1 LQVHKCLL
9 ASTSDF
15 FRAMLCGSMKE
26 SKEDSVELG
35 AVRASSLQTII
46 DFIYSGEMS
55 LDADT
60 LVDTLDAA
68 NQLQVRAALDLCSEY
83 IMSMLTFCNADD
95 LVRIA
100 EMYSLDRVSEF
111 YANKVLSEFEEFART
126 PSFLALSVDAL
137 AGYLADDRLRVRSE
151 YLLVDA
157 VVRWCAHDV
166 TARTESLPTLVKCI
180 RFALMSRAELQSLL
194 STFGQQ
200 TPAIRAMI
208 ETGIEYHRIVSIGKH
223 PSIVEGTTSARTRAT
238 SKSLVLVHQGSSMRP
253 FEIVAFDST
262 TMRFH
267 SLLSNTDGG
276 RDYRVIATGGFAY
289 VLKVTDSG
297 GGALLNELARF
308 DPRHLTLTML
318 TPCRRLRLD
327 PAVTAVGGQVYVF
340 GGSVDTPS
348 GAAGDAVLSSVER
361 YDIAADTW
369 MEIGPMPTATH
380 SHSAL
385 EVDGVVYISGG
396 VTATHVRSVSDQLIR
411 YNPGGSVYSYCA
423 PMHCARRLHE
433 MVSASDNAVLYV
445 VGGIG
450 VHHSFHQQNQ
460 IPIER
465 YDVAA
470 DQWTVLASTTLAGRS
485 VGHFLAVDD
494 SSIIS
499 VGREHLQATE
509 DDIWRY
515 EVSLDA
521 WSQYVKAPSRMSLAS
536 TSCILM
542 HINFHDEKV
551 SKKLIQE
558 RR

>member
-1 LQVHKCLL
+1 
-9 ASTSDF
+9 
-15 FRAMLCGSMKE
+15 MKE
-26 SKEDSVELG
+26 SKENSVELG
-35 AVRASSLQTII
+35 AVRASSLQTIV

-55 LDADT
+55 LDTDT

-68 NQLQVRAALDLCSEY
+68 NQLQVHAALDLCSEY
-83 IMSMLTFCNADD
+83 IMSMLTFSNADD
-95 LVRIA
+95 LVRISD
-100 EMYSLDRVSEF
+100 MYSLDRVAEF

-126 PSFLALSVDAL
+126 PSFLSLSADVL
-137 AGYLADDRLRVRSE
+137 ERYLADDRLRVRSE

-166 TARTESLPTLVKCI
+166 ATRTECLPTLVKCI

-200 TPAIRAMI
+200 TPAIRSMI
-208 ETGIEYHRIVSIGKH
+208 ECGLEYHHVVSIGKH
-223 PSIVEGTTSARTRAT
+223 PSIVDGTTSARTRAA

-253 FEIVAFDST
+253 FEIVAFDSS

-276 RDYRVIATGGFAY
+276 RDYRVVAAAGFAY
-289 VLKVTDSG
+289 VLRVTDSG

-327 PAVTAVGGQVYVF
+327 PSVAAVGRQIYIF

-348 GAAGDAVLSSVER
+348 GAAGDTVLSSVER
-361 YDIAADTW
+361 YDIAADSWT
-369 MEIGPMPTATH
+369 EIGPMPTATH
-380 SHSAL
+380 SHAAL

-396 VTATHVRSVSDQLIR
+396 VTATPVRSVSDQLIR
-411 YNPGGSVYSYCA
+411 YNPTGSIYTYCT
-423 PMHCARRLHE
+423 PMHCSRRLHA

-450 VHHSFHQQNQ
+450 IHHSFHQQTQ
-460 IPIER
+460 IPVER
-465 YDVAA
+465 YDIAA
-470 DQWTVLASTTLAGRS
+470 DQWTVLGSTTLAGRS
-485 VGHFLAVDD
+485 VGHFLAIDD

-499 VGREHLQATE
+499 VGREHHQATE
-509 DDIWRY
+509 DDIWCY
-515 EVSLDA
+515 EVSLDS
-521 WSQYVKAPSRMSLAS
+521 WSPYVKAPSRMSLAS
-536 TSCILM
+536 TSCLLM

-551 SKKLIQE
+551 SKKLIPE

>member
-1 LQVHKCLL
+1 
-9 ASTSDF
+9 
-15 FRAMLCGSMKE
+15 M
-26 SKEDSVELG
+26 
-35 AVRASSLQTII
+35 
-46 DFIYSGEMS
+46 
-55 LDADT
+55 
-60 LVDTLDAA
+60 
-68 NQLQVRAALDLCSEY
+68 LQVRAALDLCSEY
-83 IMSMLTFCNADD
+83 IMSILTFSNAKD
-95 LVRIA
+95 LVEIA
-100 EMYSLDRVSEF
+100 NQYSLSRVSEF
-111 YANKVLSEFEEFART
+111 YANKVLAEFEEFART
-126 PSFLALSVDAL
+126 PSFLALKVEVL
-137 AGYLADDRLRVRSE
+137 AGYLANDRLRVRSE

-166 TARTESLPTLVKCI
+166 STRTELLPTLVKSI

-200 TPAIRAMI
+200 TPEIRGMI
-208 ETGIEYHRIVSIGKH
+208 ETGLEYHRIVSAGKH
-223 PSIVEGTTSARTRAT
+223 PSIVEGTTSARTRAP

-253 FEIVAFDST
+253 FEIVAFDSA
-262 TMRFH
+262 TMRFY

-297 GGALLNELARF
+297 GGALLNELVRF

-327 PAVTAVGGQVYVF
+327 PAVAAVDRQIYIF

-348 GAAGDAVLSSVER
+348 GTAGDTVLSSVER
-361 YDIAADTW
+361 YDVATDSW
-369 MEIGPMPTATH
+369 SEVGPMPTATH
-380 SHSAL
+380 SHAAL

-396 VTATHVRSVSDQLIR
+396 VTATHVRSVSDQLLR
-411 YNPGGSVYSYCA
+411 YSPAGGVYTYCA

-450 VHHSFHQQNQ
+450 THHSFHQQTQ

-465 YDVAA
+465 YDIAA
-470 DQWTVLASTTLAGRS
+470 NQWTVLGSTTLAGRS
-485 VGHFLAVDD
+485 IGHFLAIDD
-494 SSIIS
+494 SSVVS
-499 VGREHLQATE
+499 VGREHHQATE

-521 WSQYVKAPSRMSLAS
+521 WSPYVKAPSRMSLAS
-536 TSCILM
+536 TSCLLM

-551 SKKLIQE
+551 SKKLIPE

>member
-1 LQVHKCLL
+1 
-9 ASTSDF
+9 
-15 FRAMLCGSMKE
+15 
-26 SKEDSVELG
+26 VELG

-55 LDADT
+55 LDNER

-83 IMSMLTFCNADD
+83 IVSMLTFSNADD

-111 YANKVLSEFEEFART
+111 YASKVLAEFEEFART
-126 PSFLALSVDAL
+126 PSFLALSVEAL

-157 VVRWCAHDV
+157 VVRWCAHNV
-166 TARTESLPTLVKCI
+166 SARTESLPTLVKCI

-200 TPAIRAMI
+200 TPTIRSMI
-208 ETGIEYHRIVSIGKH
+208 ETGLEYHRVISVGKH
-223 PSIVEGTTSARTRAT
+223 PSIVEGTTSARTRALN
-238 SKSLVLVHQGSSMRP
+238 KSLVLVHQGSSMRP

-262 TMRFH
+262 TTRFY

-276 RDYRVIATGGFAY
+276 RDYRVVATGGFAY
-289 VLKVTDSG
+289 VLRVTDSG

-327 PAVTAVGGQVYVF
+327 PAVSAIDHQIYVF

-348 GAAGDAVLSSVER
+348 GTAGDTVLSSVEK
-361 YDIAADTW
+361 YDIATDSW
-369 MEIGPMPTATH
+369 SEIGPMPAATH
-380 SHSAL
+380 SHAAL

-396 VTATHVRSVSDQLIR
+396 VTATQVRAVSDQLIK
-411 YNPGGSVYSYCA
+411 YNPPGSVYTYCA
-423 PMHCARRLHE
+423 PMQCARRLHA

-450 VHHSFHQQNQ
+450 AHHSFHQQTQ

-465 YDVAA
+465 YDIAA
-470 DQWTVLASTTLAGRS
+470 NQWTVLGSTTLAGRS

-494 SSIIS
+494 SSVVSI
-499 VGREHLQATE
+499 GREHHQATE

-515 EVSLDA
+515 EVSLDT
-521 WSQYVKAPSRMSLAS
+521 WSPYVKAPSRMSLAS
-536 TSCILM
+536 TSCLLM
-542 HINFHDEKV
+542 HINFHDEKI
-551 SKKLIQE
+551 SKKLIPE

>member
-1 LQVHKCLL
+1 
-9 ASTSDF
+9 
-15 FRAMLCGSMKE
+15 MKE
-26 SKEDSVELG
+26 SKENGVELG

-55 LDADT
+55 LDADS

-83 IMSMLTFCNADD
+83 ITSMLTFSNADD

-111 YANKVLSEFEEFART
+111 YANKVLLEFEEFART
-126 PSFLALSVDAL
+126 PSFLALSVEVL
-137 AGYLADDRLRVRSE
+137 ARYLADDRLRVRLE
-151 YLLVDA
+151 CLLVDA

-166 TARTESLPTLVKCI
+166 IARTESLPTLVKCI

-200 TPAIRAMI
+200 TPVVRSLI
-208 ETGIEYHRIVSIGKH
+208 EAGLEYHRIVSSGKH
-223 PSIVEGTTSARTRAT
+223 PSIVEGTTLVRTRAAN
-238 SKSLVLVHQGSSMRP
+238 KSLVLVHQGSSMRP

-276 RDYRVIATGGFAY
+276 RDYRVIAAGGFAY
-289 VLKVTDSG
+289 VLRVTDSG

-327 PAVTAVGGQVYVF
+327 PAVAAVGRQIYVF

-348 GAAGDAVLSSVER
+348 GTAGDTVLSSVEL
-361 YDIAADTW
+361 YDIASDTW
-369 MEIGPMPTATH
+369 TEIGPMPAATH
-380 SHSAL
+380 SHSAI
-385 EVDGVVYISGG
+385 EVEGVVYISGG
-396 VTATHVRSVSDQLIR
+396 VTATHVRSVSDQLIK
-411 YNPGGSVYSYCA
+411 YIPAGSIYTYCA
-423 PMHCARRLHE
+423 PMHCARRLHA

-450 VHHSFHQQNQ
+450 VHHSFHQQTQ
-460 IPIER
+460 IPVER
-465 YDVAA
+465 YDIAA
-470 DQWTVLASTTLAGRS
+470 DQWSVLASTTLAGRS
-485 VGHFLAVDD
+485 IGHFLAIDD
-494 SSIIS
+494 SSIMS
-499 VGREHLQATE
+499 VGREHHQATE

-515 EVSLDA
+515 EVSLDT
-521 WSQYVKAPSRMSLAS
+521 WSPYVKAPSRMSLAS
-536 TSCILM
+536 TSCLLM
-542 HINFHDEKV
+542 HINFYDEKV
-551 SKKLIQE
+551 SKKLIPE